1 MNILVLN
8 GPNLQLL
15 GRREPGIYGRET
27 LDDIRRSLEQRARE
41 LGVGLTFAQHNDE
54 GALVTAIGNAPG
66 THDGIVFNPAA
77 YTHTS
82 VALRDALLA
91 AGLPCVETH
100 LSNPAAREEFRHIS
114 HTAPV
119 CIGVVSGFGAA
130 SYRLALE
137 GLVGYLQRRAG
148 VSPSAAGS

>member
-15 GRREPGIYGRET
+15 GRREPEIYGRET
-27 LDDIRRSLEQRARE
+27 LDDIRRILEGRARD
-41 LGVGLTFAQHNDE
+41 LHVRLDFRQHNDE
-54 GALVTAIGNAPG
+54 GALVTAIGEAPG
-66 THDGIVFNPAA
+66 KFDGIVFNPAA

-91 AGLPCVETH
+91 AAIPCVEVH
-100 LSNPAAREEFRHIS
+100 LSNPSAREAFRQVS
-114 HTAPV
+114 MTAPA

-130 SYRLALE
+130 SYPLALE
-137 GLVGYLQRRAG
+137 GLVGYLQRKAG
-148 VSPSAAGS
+148 SPPAAGR